1 MPDSSLPDY
10 SIFDRPEIVSLL
22 FHPRPGHSLSGPL
35 PGVLE
40 LVIPVAPDTCLAA
53 KLHTAD
59 LAGPVILF
67 FHGNG
72 EIVSDYD
79 ELGRIYTGMGI
90 NFLVVDY
97 RGYGRSTGLPT
108 VSGMMQDCHEVF
120 AYVKKE
126 LKEKG
131 YSGPLIVMGRSLGS
145 ASAIELAAAYED
157 EINGLII
164 ESGFAYLMPLLQ
176 LIGVNTEAL
185 GLYAEN
191 ELQYTVKIQQFK
203 RPVLFIHAEHD
214 HIIPFSDAEALFAS
228 CCSID
233 KTLIKIPEADH
244 NTIFAKGM
252 EVYIKAVKELC
263 EKTGGLVAGRIK

>member
-1 MPDSSLPDY
+1 MPNSSLPNY
-10 SIFDRPEIVSLL
+10 SIFDRPEIVSFL
-22 FHPRPGHSLSGPL
+22 FHPRPDYSVYGQA
-35 PGVLE
+35 PGILE
-40 LVIPVAPDTCLAA
+40 LDIPVEPDTSLGA

-59 LAGPVILF
+59 QADPVILF

-79 ELGRIYTGMGI
+79 ELGGIYTGMGI
-90 NFLVVDY
+90 NFLAVDY
-97 RGYGRSTGLPT
+97 RGYGRSTGFPT
-108 VSGMMQDCHEVF
+108 VSGMMRDCHVVF
-120 AYVKKE
+120 DYVKKE

-145 ASAIELAAAYED
+145 ASAIELAASYED

-164 ESGFAYLMPLLQ
+164 ESGFAYLIPLLQ

-185 GLYAEN
+185 GIYDQN
-191 ELQYTVKIQQFK
+191 ELQHTVKIQQFK

-214 HIIPFSDAEALFAS
+214 HIIPFSDAEALFES

-233 KTLIKIPEADH
+233 KALIKIPEADH

-252 EVYIKAVKELC
+252 EPYMKAVKELC
-263 EKTGGLVAGRIK
+263 EKCCLSL